1 MGVCHGGL
9 FVATVE
15 YLRRVSALERAIGVD
30 VIRSS
35 ALEDYAAATPGVEF
49 AWLDS
54 RSLSFRALL
63 EDRGPFDLAFV
74 DSHHEEHRCRCEV
87 KRLATSATMI
97 ALHDITNVECSG
109 VARVWADLGAMPEW
123 RCLEVIDQYEELGPF
138 MGLGLAVRR
147 GAESPNRSPRG
158 S

>member
-1 MGVCHGGL
+1 MS
-9 FVATVE
+9 T
-15 YLRRVSALERAIGVD
+15 LERAIGID
-30 VIRSS
+30 VIRAS

-54 RSLSFRALL
+54 RSHHFRALL
-63 EDRGPFDLAFV
+63 EDRGRLDLAFV
-74 DSHHEEHRCRCEV
+74 DSHREEHECRCEV
-87 KRLATSATMI
+87 ERLATSATMI

-109 VARVWADLGAMPEW
+109 VARVWADLAAMPEW
-123 RCLEVIDQYEELGPF
+123 QCLEFIDQYEGLGPF
-138 MGLGLAVRR
+138 MGIGLAVRR